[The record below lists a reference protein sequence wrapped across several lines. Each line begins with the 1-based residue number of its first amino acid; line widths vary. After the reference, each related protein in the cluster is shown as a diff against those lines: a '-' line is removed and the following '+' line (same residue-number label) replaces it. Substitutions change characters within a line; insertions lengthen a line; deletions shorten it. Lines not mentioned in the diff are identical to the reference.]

1 MQRQKRESDGLL
13 RNIRGE
19 LGMSNKARKATEQ
32 QLENYR
38 TSIRQ
43 LDETSAVKTAEL
55 ERLTEQL
62 RTKQTDEI
70 NLKTKKRGLKATL
83 TEVEDTKRNLE
94 QELVQT
100 QRIGQEQK
108 SRIKSVQM
116 ITLVILL

>member
-1 MQRQKRESDGLL
+1 
-13 RNIRGE
+13 
-19 LGMSNKARKATEQ
+19 MSNKARKATEQ